1 MATTP
6 LPLAMPDELLQEV
19 RRVAAETGLSNA
31 DVIRQS
37 VKLGLPKLREQ
48 LRTEH
53 GRVTNVD
60 PLPVKVANRLYTER
74 EDDEASIRRFIAAQ
88 PKGGE

>member
-6 LPLAMPDELLQEV
+6 LPLAMPEDLLKEV
-19 RRVAAETGLSNA
+19 RTVASETGLSNA

-37 VKLGLPKLREQ
+37 IKLGLPKLREQ
-48 LRTEH
+48 LRTER

-60 PLPVKVANRLYTER
+60 PLPAKMLNRLYAER
-74 EDDEASIRRFIAAQ
+74 EDEETSIRRFIAAQ
-88 PKGGE
+88 PKGSE